1 MLARVTTSVNERS
14 LISRASSPSSVS
26 QILSYRRTPQ
36 SLCLVLLQSA
46 FWLAMVR
53 AMSFHGLPFNPSSK
67 TFFGMISLTLVVPY
81 TQSAVINSYESHWI
95 ARRWFDG
102 LDSNPSLAWHRKAKP
117 REMTLSPTNAPLPI
131 QPSALSAATSHSLL
145 LHNPSFATSR
155 SLSFVLFEP
164 CKTCL
169 RLLQASTPLSL
180 IFNCPLTATTFLLL
194 SSSSNYDFSLL
205 G

>member
-46 FWLAMVR
+46 FWLAM
-53 AMSFHGLPFNPSSK
+53 
-67 TFFGMISLTLVVPY
+67 
-81 TQSAVINSYESHWI
+81 SAVINSYESHWI

-102 LDSNPSLAWHRKAKP
+102 LDSNPSLAWHTKAKP